1 MIALAIAEAR
11 VILRRRGLVWGT
23 AGAGA
28 VLALIALVAFAAIH
42 GHDASQPEPGGAR
55 GWEAA
60 AAATLG
66 IATGAAVMGAAVAA
80 GDAASGVLRYVL
92 MTGVGRTRYYVARLL
107 ALIAVVTLTAVP
119 SLAIAAAGAL
129 LLPHGGPWLDL
140 RDAGNAVWG
149 VVLNGWVFAVIAAG
163 VGAAL
168 QSVGWAVAAALGL
181 EYIGFTALTAI
192 AALSPGLERATL
204 PDAIDRLTGGSV
216 ATGPLWLA
224 AIVAIAWTAAFA
236 AAGWAR
242 VRRGEF

>member
-1 MIALAIAEAR
+1 VIALAAAELR

-23 AGAGA
+23 AAAGA
-28 VLALIALVAFAAIH
+28 VLALLTLVAFVAIH
-42 GHDASQPEPGGAR
+42 GEDPAEPLPGGSR

-60 AAATLG
+60 TAAALG
-66 IATGAAVMGAAVAA
+66 VATGAAVMGAAVAA

-107 ALIAVVTLTAVP
+107 ALLGAVALTAVP
-119 SLAIAAAGAL
+119 GAVIAAAGAL
-129 LLPHGGPWLDL
+129 LLPHDGPWLDL
-140 RDAGNAVWG
+140 RDAGNALWG
-149 VVLNGWVFAVIAAG
+149 LLLNGWVFAVIAAG

-181 EYIGFTALTAI
+181 EYVGFTALTAI
-192 AALSPGLERATL
+192 AALAPGLERATL

-224 AIVAIAWTAAFA
+224 ALVAAAWTGAFA
-236 AAGWAR
+236 AAGWVR
-242 VRRGEF
+242 VRRGEY